1 MRRTLGA
8 LTIALLLVS
17 ASACS
22 KDGDSPDSDTTITDE
37 SRDPAIVA
45 AESLERQGWKLPQY
59 GSTGALNTTVEME
72 KRDGEG
78 AGGRSIVQTRETMRE
93 PEENSARN
101 ISSFEVDPTVSRVT
115 DVGTREFGAKTGYG
129 VQYRNETT
137 LRLTQRWHVHDGENL
152 LTITVDYQAEEIPDE
167 ALAALDE
174 VAF

>member
-72 KRDGEG
+72 KRDDEG
-78 AGGRSIVQTRETMRE
+78 AGGRSIVQTRETMRK

-101 ISSFEVDPTVSRVT
+101 MSSLEVDPTV
-115 DVGTREFGAKTGYG
+115 
-129 VQYRNETT
+129 
-137 LRLTQRWHVHDGENL
+137 
-152 LTITVDYQAEEIPDE
+152 
-167 ALAALDE
+167 
-174 VAF
+174 

>member
-1 MRRTLGA
+1 MH
-8 LTIALLLVS
+8 
-17 ASACS
+17 
-22 KDGDSPDSDTTITDE
+22 D
-37 SRDPAIVA
+37 
-45 AESLERQGWKLPQY
+45 
-59 GSTGALNTTVEME
+59 
-72 KRDGEG
+72 
-78 AGGRSIVQTRETMRE
+78 
-93 PEENSARN
+93 PEEYSARS

-167 ALAALDE
+167 ALAAFDE

>member
-101 ISSFEVDPTVSRVT
+101 MSSLEVDPTV
-115 DVGTREFGAKTGYG
+115 
-129 VQYRNETT
+129 
-137 LRLTQRWHVHDGENL
+137 
-152 LTITVDYQAEEIPDE
+152 
-167 ALAALDE
+167 
-174 VAF
+174 